1 MRARDEGVRE
11 EERNDKVRKAI
22 ELSSLAFDIQEGAS
36 YSFILLLFF
45 VLWFNLDYQRIRFE
59 FLTMYCSQYGWLILV
74 PEK

>member
-36 YSFILLLFF
+36 YSFILFLFF
-45 VLWFNLDYQRIRFE
+45 VLWFNLDY
-59 FLTMYCSQYGWLILV
+59 
-74 PEK
+74 